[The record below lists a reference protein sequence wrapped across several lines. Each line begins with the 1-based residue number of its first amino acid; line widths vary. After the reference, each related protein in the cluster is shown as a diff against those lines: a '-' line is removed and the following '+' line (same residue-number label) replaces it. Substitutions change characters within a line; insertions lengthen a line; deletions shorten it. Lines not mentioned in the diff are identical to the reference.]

1 MVLKIYEE
9 KYEEQKVTGLKL
21 WWDSYGSGEK
31 KEVIMIFIAA
41 IVFFTYIF
49 TVWVIHWTGNCH
61 CQY

>member
-31 KEVIMIFIAA
+31 KKKL
-41 IVFFTYIF
+41 
-49 TVWVIHWTGNCH
+49 
-61 CQY
+61 